1 MPDQYKDNFL
11 EERDR
16 ETEIIEQDPLA
27 LDLDDDVL
35 VNHINSRINDSET
48 WFDTE
53 RDLSERRKRNL
64 NYWLGGQVDEAD
76 FEYYQSPYLDN
87 LIYEAENTIKPIALS
102 RLPDLLAK
110 PGSEKEESK
119 KSADDLTKLINSD
132 IRKRENR
139 RVLGMAFKHLPIFFT
154 GIIKPVWDPTMGKD
168 GDYKFRVVHPDNV
181 VVDHT
186 AVSNNSD
193 DMDFVAEFVELS
205 VKEVIM
211 RFPDQEKALLNILE
225 IEAEKGGE
233 KKGMASKIKISEVWF
248 TWYDNAEDPNTEE
261 QKWERIEAV
270 VWKYKTLIL
279 AKMKNPYWDWEG
291 EKRLFKYDLGKKRE
305 ASEDEIRASMFGE
318 EELEQDT
325 IFHNHFEQPRKPYI
339 FLGYDQLGNQPYDA
353 TSRIEQVILMQDNV
367 NKRGRQI
374 TEMNDR
380 ARGKNVFDGD
390 KIDKETVEEMD
401 PADPNEDL
409 VVSGDVRKAHT
420 FIPGQP
426 APQQLYA
433 EQDTE
438 RNKAFAKMG
447 THATTRG
454 ERQSDVATTNQIL
467 RESDF
472 GRIDDIVED
481 TINYA
486 AELMANWSIQFIKL
500 FYTSNHMSRVLGDD
514 GEITFIKI
522 NRDRVEDGMEVSV
535 TASGVDKLQKKR
547 EALEMAKLGSIDPL
561 NFFKDMGVSDPKG
574 RTEALLMFQ
583 AEPLMYLQQ
592 TVRGMEVG
600 DLAQTLQQQPIQGQ
614 QPGQPAP
621 QGQAPQAATGGGGFN
636 NFTNNQIQPNMQMGS
651 ALPKTNVV

>member
-248 TWYDNAEDPNTEE
+248 TWYDNAEDPNTGE